1 MSALRPSPMRRRVR
15 GRVLLMLCVMYAI
28 AYIDRT
34 NISTALPYI
43 KDDLGL
49 TDTMA
54 GYVVAAFALPY
65 AFLQIFGGAIGG
77 RIGPRKMLAIVAVLW
92 GVATLLTGFSVG
104 LMSLIGARLLLG
116 LTEAAAFPTAT
127 QAMSKW
133 IPIDRNGFAQGITHS
148 AARLGNALAP
158 LIVAGLIIVAGWRS
172 SFLVVAALSVI
183 WAGLWWVMFRDRPA
197 DHPKMT
203 SRELSELGELHT
215 PAGAKERVKT
225 PWKQLVPQILP
236 VTFVDFGYGW
246 TLWVFLTWLPTFL
259 SDTYGLG
266 IGGFALYTSIILLA
280 GVVGDT
286 VGGMLSDRIVAR
298 GGDVRHAR
306 RVILVI
312 GLGGALLCLTPLLF
326 AQSLL
331 VATVAL
337 TLSFFF
343 LELCNANL
351 WAIPMD
357 VAPQWSGAASGLM
370 NTGFG
375 IAGVLSPIAFGVLI
389 DASGWVAPFGL
400 SIGLLAAAIVVAWFM
415 HPKRLRM
422 VDGTLVVG
430 GATPATTGTASR

>member
-1 MSALRPSPMRRRVR
+1 MSHTKPAPMRKRVR
-15 GRVLLMLCVMYAI
+15 GRVLFMLCIMYGI
-28 AYIDRT
+28 SYIDRT
-34 NISTALPYI
+34 NISTALPFI
-43 KDDLGL
+43 KEDLGL
-49 TDTMA
+49 TDTTA
-54 GYVVAAFALPY
+54 GYVIAAFALPY
-65 AFLQIFGGAIGG
+65 ASLQIFGGAIGG
-77 RIGPRKMLAIVAVLW
+77 RIGPRKMLAAVTILW
-92 GVATLLTGFSVG
+92 GVATVLTGFSVG
-104 LMSLIGARLLLG
+104 VLSLIGARLLLG

-127 QAMSKW
+127 QAMSRW
-133 IPIDRNGFAQGITHS
+133 IPLSRNGFAQGITHS

-158 LIVAGLIIVAGWRS
+158 LIVAGLIVLAGWRV
-172 SFLVVAALSVI
+172 SFFAVAALSVV
-183 WAGLWWVMFRDRPA
+183 WAIAWWIMFRDNPA

-203 SRELSELGELHT
+203 TTELAELGDLRT
-215 PAGAKERVKT
+215 DRKSTVKAPKT

-236 VTFVDFGYGW
+236 VTLVDFGYGW

-259 SDTYGLG
+259 SDSYGLG
-266 IGGFALYTSIILLA
+266 IGGFALYTSVILLA

-286 VGGMLSDRIVAR
+286 VGGVLSDRVAAR
-298 GGDVRHAR
+298 GGDLRHGR

-312 GLGGALLCLTPLLF
+312 GLGGALVCLTPLLF

-375 IAGVLSPIAFGVLI
+375 IAGVMSPIVFGNLI
-389 DASGWVAPFGL
+389 DASGWVAPFAL
-400 SIGLLAAAIVVAWFM
+400 SIGLLGVSMVVAWFM
-415 HPKRLRM
+415 NPKHVRSH
-422 VDGTLVVG
+422 DGVITVTDTRTK
-430 GATPATTGTASR
+430 AKNS